1 MSLWKQL
8 PVQLTERERFLI
20 AFRFANPQL
29 SIRQINQLLL
39 LQPGE
44 LSRLATA
51 QGRPAA
57 ALEDLAHGRTVL
69 PWREYRIW
77 PKLYLRAVTEPEK

>member
-1 MSLWKQL
+1 MSLRKQP
-8 PVQLTERERFLI
+8 PVRLTERERDLI

-29 SIRQINQLLL
+29 SIRQITSYLL

-44 LSRLATA
+44 LSRLLRLKEG
-51 QGRPAA
+51 QQ
-57 ALEDLAHGRTVL
+57 LLDDLAYDRTVL

-77 PKLYLRAVTEPEK
+77 SKLYLRAVTEPEK